1 VNEASSSSP
10 PAGDRGELPG
20 TIASRGEPIA
30 AERAPFVVV
39 LGMHRSG
46 TSLCSHILGRLGIA
60 MADQPEAQ
68 PSNPKGQ
75 WERPEIVDRHDRI
88 LALFGRG
95 YLTPLHD
102 LPLPSGWWL
111 DPAVGEIRREIVSF
125 LEQKLVAGAPFG
137 FKDPRTARLLPLW
150 HQIFDELRLDPKI
163 ILCVRSPAQ
172 VARSLEERDGLP
184 SDLGEHRWFVYTAE
198 ILRHLRNFATC
209 VIEYEAWFDDAAD
222 NLDKLSRFL
231 GLPAQPEFATAIA
244 ELTAALG
251 AGPGAVPASHFSWG
265 PYYTFVASGSE
276 NIANTISD
284 SKVRLNPLV
293 KDSIQAGDTRASK
306 IVNTTVLSGF
316 GLSSS
321 ITYSGS
327 LATTANQNAPLGIL
341 RDEELVLVRAQA
353 EIEAGQ
359 LANAILDVNEVRT
372 NYGLAPTTFATVSDG
387 RNAVLYEKRYSLLF
401 EGPMRADD
409 LREYK
414 LLSAAFHRPE
424 TLTDP
429 FNAALPIPRG
439 ELNARSLTV
448 NPACTP

>member
-1 VNEASSSSP
+1 MPDRANEASSLNQP
-10 PAGDRGELPG
+10 AAGDRGELPG

-30 AERAPFVVV
+30 AERAPLVVV

-244 ELTAALG
+244 EIVDRELRHDDRQRE
-251 AGPGAVPASHFSWG
+251 PQHF
-265 PYYTFVASGSE
+265 
-276 NIANTISD
+276 
-284 SKVRLNPLV
+284 
-293 KDSIQAGDTRASK
+293 
-306 IVNTTVLSGF
+306 
-316 GLSSS
+316 
-321 ITYSGS
+321 
-327 LATTANQNAPLGIL
+327 
-341 RDEELVLVRAQA
+341 LVRALYELVRRFDDA
-353 EIEAGQ
+353 EAARTEITEILDQ
-359 LANAILDVNEVRT
+359 LAAFEQLQRPLQLELEQLSR
-372 NYGLAPTTFATVSDG
+372 LFATRMRGVGQQGSRGPVSWRDP
-387 RNAVLYEKRYSLLF
+387 AVAAEWQKLMTKADQSEALRSRLRQVLQQ
-401 EGPMRADD
+401 RAELD
-409 LREYK
+409 
-414 LLSAAFHRPE
+414 
-424 TLTDP
+424 
-429 FNAALPIPRG
+429 AALARAQQQAALRDRAAEETAQ
-439 ELNARSLTV
+439 ELIALRRQIEEREVAPVEASTSPGAQSDQASTGQGARREAS
-448 NPACTP
+448 PPEQEG